1 MKEAVQVTDL
11 VVARGGKEVL
21 HGLSCSVSRG
31 SVTGL
36 LGPSGGGK
44 TTLMRCL
51 VGVQTVSS
59 GSVMVLD
66 EAAGSAGLRH
76 RVGYVTQSPSVY
88 SDLTVAENARYFAAV
103 LGASSTAAVRAI
115 ADVGLKEQSTQL
127 VATLSGGQR
136 ARASLACALL
146 GDPELLILDEPTVGL
161 DPVLREELWD
171 MFASLAAGG
180 TTLVVSSH
188 VMDEAGR
195 CDRILLLREGALIAD
210 DSPDALRRAAGTD
223 DLDQMFLTLIQRVEA
238 A

>member
-103 LGASSTAAVRAI
+103 LGASSSAAVRAI
-115 ADVGLKEQSTQL
+115 ADVGLKEQSAQL

-161 DPVLREELWD
+161 DPVLREELWG

-223 DLDQMFLTLIQRVEA
+223 DLDQMFLTLIQKVEA

>member
-103 LGASSTAAVRAI
+103 LGASSSAAVRAI
-115 ADVGLKEQSTQL
+115 ADVGLKEQSAQL

-161 DPVLREELWD
+161 DPVLREELWG

-195 CDRILLLREGALIAD
+195 CDRILLIREGALIAD

-223 DLDQMFLTLIQRVEA
+223 DLDQMFLTLIQKVEA